1 MSTDLQTVAELA
13 RKLRGQTVTDQA
25 EALEV
30 ARSTLYDW
38 RSAEPAWWGI
48 VQAIDLFEALRAR
61 GKTIA
66 IIGRSDGVHGLR
78 AGSEY
83 PGEDLL
89 DVLVQ
94 MAEAE
99 LAR

>member
-38 RSAEPAWWGI
+38 RSAEPAWWRI
-48 VQAIDLFEALRAR
+48 VQAIDLFEALRSR
-61 GKTIA
+61 GKA
-66 IIGRSDGVHGLR
+66 VAVIGRASGVHGLR
-78 AGSEY
+78 NGAEY
-83 PGEDLL
+83 IGEDLL
-89 DVLVQ
+89 EVLVQ